1 LDFKFKMIKA
11 ICILLQKLQI
21 QGIFRADDAMNPVC
35 TDKDNNK
42 VYICTNST
50 LISQGGESIKTFS

>member
-1 LDFKFKMIKA
+1 MIKA